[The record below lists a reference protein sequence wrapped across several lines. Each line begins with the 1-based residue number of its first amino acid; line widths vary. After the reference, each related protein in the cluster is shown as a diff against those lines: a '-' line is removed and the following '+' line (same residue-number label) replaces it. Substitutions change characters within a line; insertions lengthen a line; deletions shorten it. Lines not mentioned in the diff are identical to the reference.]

1 MSTIEKAIE
10 KLAGKNSVAGQ
21 GDAALPGQSIES
33 TLKGSG
39 RAALDSYRSNGITI
53 AVLDRLR
60 ERGMLV
66 PGSSS
71 IQMLEEYRR
80 IKRPILMNIA
90 NNPDQ
95 ENANL
100 IMVTSS
106 SPAEG
111 KTFTSIN
118 LAVSV
123 AMELDKT
130 ALLVDADIHKPAA
143 SDILGVGDRPG
154 LVDVLSSEDLDVAS
168 VLLKTDIPSLSL
180 FPVGKERIDANEL
193 LSSNAMAALMKELAH
208 RYHDRVIIIDTPPI
222 LVANEAAVL
231 SNLVGQV
238 VVVVEAEKTRKTLL
252 DEALSSITLRNKSVG
267 LVLNKNRIRPD
278 KYSYYGSYAVAKK

>member
-1 MSTIEKAIE
+1 
-10 KLAGKNSVAGQ
+10 
-21 GDAALPGQSIES
+21 
-33 TLKGSG
+33 
-39 RAALDSYRSNGITI
+39 
-53 AVLDRLR
+53 
-60 ERGMLV
+60 
-66 PGSSS
+66 
-71 IQMLEEYRR
+71 
-80 IKRPILMNIA
+80 
-90 NNPDQ
+90 
-95 ENANL
+95 
-100 IMVTSS
+100 MVTSS

-130 ALLVDADIHKPAA
+130 VLLIDADIHKPAA

-154 LVDVLSSEDLDVAS
+154 LIDVLSSKDVDLAS
-168 VLLKTDIPSLSL
+168 VLVRTDIPSLSL
-180 FPVGKERIDANEL
+180 LPVGKERIDANEL

-208 RYHDRVIIIDTPPI
+208 RYHDRVIVIDTPPI

-252 DEALSSITLRNKSVG
+252 DEALSAITLRNKSVG
-267 LVLNKNRIRPD
+267 LVLNKSRIRPD
-278 KYSYYGSYAVAKK
+278 RYSYYGSYAVEGKK

>member
-1 MSTIEKAIE
+1 MSTIEKAID
-10 KLAGKNSVAGQ
+10 KITKQNSGGQTVIDSQATVDHGFFDKEGRGSAPGSSGMSVEVA
-21 GDAALPGQSIES
+21 
-33 TLKGSG
+33 
-39 RAALDSYRSNGITI
+39 
-53 AVLDRLR
+53 DRLH
-60 ERGMLV
+60 ERRMLV
-66 PGSSS
+66 PGSSEV
-71 IQMLEEYRR
+71 QMLEEYRR
-80 IKRPILMNIA
+80 IKRPVLMNIA

-118 LAVSV
+118 LAISI

-130 ALLVDADIHKPAA
+130 VLLVDADVHKPAA

-154 LVDVLSSEDLDVAS
+154 LVDVLSSEDVSLAS
-168 VLLKTDIPSLSL
+168 VLVKTDIPSFSL
-180 FPVGKERIDANEL
+180 LPVGKERIDANEL
-193 LSSNAMAALMKELAH
+193 LSSNAMAELMRELSH
-208 RYHDRVIIIDTPPI
+208 RYHDRVIIIDTPPV

-238 VVVVEAEKTRKTLL
+238 IVVVEAEKTKKTLL
-252 DEALSSITLRNKSVG
+252 DDALSAITLRNKSVG
-267 LVLNKNRIRPD
+267 LVLNKARIRPD
-278 KYSYYGSYAVAKK
+278 RYSYYGSYAVEGKR